1 MENCKGCCRKPCTY
15 SEYIEECPCGICLI
29 KGICRIACDDFIDFV
44 VEKGNA
50 DIGPLDTSPPYKPIN
65 RSLKYEKL

>member
-29 KGICRIACDDFIDFV
+29 KGICQRACDDFIDFV
-44 VEKGNA
+44 AEKQKL
-50 DIGPLDTSPPYKPIN
+50 IYETSPPYKPIN
-65 RSLKYEKL
+65 RSLTYDK